1 MFTLP
6 GKLQSRK
13 FWVAII
19 GALFMVLNDGLGLG
33 IDQETVENALML
45 LLAWLGVEGAADVV
59 KGIRGGKP
67 PAGGP

>member
-33 IDQETVENALML
+33 IDQETVEDTLKL
-45 LLAWLGVEGAADVV
+45 LLAWIGVEGAADVV
-59 KGIRGGKP
+59 KGLRNGKP
-67 PAGGP
+67 PVPPG